1 MHDRV
6 ATTVM
11 LYMFAVGFWALYS
24 YVRGESLGGSVAGAL
39 AIGQALVV
47 VQALLGAA
55 LYLGGGRATTFVHYL
70 YGVTAILMLPFA
82 WSYMRERA
90 PRQGLLIY
98 ALLALFIGGL
108 AIRGMTT
115 GS

>member
-1 MHDRV
+1 MHDRI

-11 LYMFAVGFWALYS
+11 LYMFAVGFWGLYS
-24 YVRGESLGGSVAGAL
+24 YIRGEALGGSIAGAL

-55 LYLGGGRATTFVHYL
+55 LYIDGARATTFVHYL
-70 YGVTAILMLPFA
+70 YGVTAILVLPFA
-82 WSYMRERA
+82 WSYMRDRV
-90 PRQGLLIY
+90 PRQALLIY
-98 ALLALFIGGL
+98 SLLAIFIAGL

>member
-11 LYMFAVGFWALYS
+11 LYMFAVGFWGIFS
-24 YVRGESLGGSVAGAL
+24 YVRGESLGGSIAGAF
-39 AIGQALVV
+39 AIGQAIVV

-55 LYLGGGRATTFVHYL
+55 LYLDGARAPSVVHYL
-70 YGVTAILMLPFA
+70 YGVTAMLVLPFA
-82 WSYMRERA
+82 WSYARDRA
-90 PRQGLLIY
+90 PRPSLLIY
-98 ALLALFIGGL
+98 SLLALFIAGL